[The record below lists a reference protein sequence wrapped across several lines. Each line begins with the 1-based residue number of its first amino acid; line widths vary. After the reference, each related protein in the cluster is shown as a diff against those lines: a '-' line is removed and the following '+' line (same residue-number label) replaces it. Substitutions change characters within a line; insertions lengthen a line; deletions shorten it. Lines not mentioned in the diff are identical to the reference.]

1 VRTGRARHVTVVVAA
16 MILGAVFLSA
26 RLPVSMS
33 PLEVR
38 AVDAASLG
46 AVEIALDA
54 GIVVGTGAVVES
66 ERVAGDI
73 ALVTPSQQMIRA
85 LRDGQTSPGASD
97 MPWAFGPVRLVQVSV
112 RTVSVRERVPYDI
125 RYVPEQSAARGQV
138 VVWTSGS
145 GGVRERIFRLT
156 YKDGSLAS
164 RVLVSDSVVEPP
176 AEDALAVGKS
186 AYRGGAMNEF
196 YMEATAY
203 SPTVQETDSDP
214 WTTASGMKSG
224 HGVVAVDPRVIALG
238 SKLYVEGY
246 GYAIAGD
253 TGGAIKGNRIDVFF
267 YAADE
272 TARWGRRW
280 VRVFV
285 LS

>member
-1 VRTGRARHVTVVVAA
+1 MRIGRARHLTVVVAA
-16 MILGAVFLSA
+16 MILGAVSLSA
-26 RLPVSMS
+26 QLPVSMS

-38 AVDAASLG
+38 PPDAASHDTVQI
-46 AVEIALDA
+46 AVDA
-54 GIVVGTGAVVES
+54 GIVLGAGAVVES
-66 ERVAGDI
+66 ERVGGGI
-73 ALVTPSQQMIRA
+73 ALVTTSQQMIGA
-85 LRDGQTSPGASD
+85 LRERKTSTGASD
-97 MPWAFGPVRLVQVSV
+97 MPWTFGPVRLVQVTV

-138 VVWTSGS
+138 VVWMSGT
-145 GGVRERIFRLT
+145 GGVRERVFRLT
-156 YKDGSLAS
+156 YEDGRLVS
-164 RVLVSDSVVEPP
+164 RLLVSDSVVEPP

-203 SPTVQETDSDP
+203 SPTVRETDGDP

-267 YAADE
+267 YATEE

>member
-1 VRTGRARHVTVVVAA
+1 LTVVVAA

-33 PLEVR
+33 PLEVHPL
-38 AVDAASLG
+38 DAASPDT
-46 AVEIALDA
+46 VQIAMDA
-54 GIVVGTGAVVES
+54 GIVLGAGAVVES
-66 ERVAGDI
+66 ERVRGGI
-73 ALVTPSQQMIRA
+73 ALVTPGQQMIGA
-85 LRDGQTSPGASD
+85 LREGKTSTGASD
-97 MPWAFGPVRLVQVSV
+97 KPWAFGPVRLVQVTV
-112 RTVSVRERVPYDI
+112 RTVSVRERMPYDI

-138 VVWTSGS
+138 VVWTSGT
-145 GGVRERIFRLT
+145 GGVRERTFRLT
-156 YKDGSLAS
+156 YEDGRLVS
-164 RVLVSDSVVEPP
+164 RLLVSDSVVEPP

-203 SPTVQETDSDP
+203 SPTIQETDGDP

-267 YAADE
+267 YATDE

>member
-1 VRTGRARHVTVVVAA
+1 MRTGRARHLTVAVATL
-16 MILGAVFLSA
+16 ISGAVFLSA
-26 RLPVSMS
+26 RLPVSMH
-33 PLEVR
+33 PLGVR
-38 AVDAASLG
+38 AVDAAS
-46 AVEIALDA
+46 VDTVQIAIDA
-54 GIVVGTGAVVES
+54 GIVLGSGAVVEA
-66 ERVAGDI
+66 ERGGGGI
-73 ALVTPSQQMIRA
+73 ALVTPSQQMIGA
-85 LRDGQTSPGASD
+85 LRDGPSSPGTSGV
-97 MPWAFGPVRLVQVSV
+97 PWAFGPVRLVQVSV
-112 RTVSVRERVPYDI
+112 TTVVVRERVPYDI

-138 VVWTSGS
+138 VVWTSGT
-145 GGVRERIFRLT
+145 GGVRERIFRLR
-156 YKDGSLAS
+156 YEDGTLVS
-164 RVLVSDSVVEPP
+164 RALVSDSLVEPP

-186 AYRGGAMNEF
+186 VYRGGAMNEF

-203 SPTVQETDSDP
+203 SPTVQETDGDP

-224 HGVVAVDPRVIALG
+224 HGVVAVDPRVIPLG

-253 TGGAIKGNRIDVFF
+253 TGGAIKGDRIDVFF
-267 YAADE
+267 YAPDE

>member
-1 VRTGRARHVTVVVAA
+1 VRTGRARHLTVAVAA
-16 MILGAVFLSA
+16 IISGAVFLSA
-26 RLPVSMS
+26 RLPVSMN
-33 PLEVR
+33 PPGLR
-38 AVDAASLG
+38 AVDAASLD
-46 AVEIALDA
+46 AVQIAGDA
-54 GIVVGTGAVVES
+54 GIVLGSGAAVAVECVGGGIE
-66 ERVAGDI
+66 
-73 ALVTPSQQMIRA
+73 LVTPNQQMIGV
-85 LRDGQTSPGASD
+85 LRDGSSSTGTWD
-97 MPWAFGPVRLVQVSV
+97 GPWAFGPVRLVQVSE
-112 RTVSVRERVPYDI
+112 RTIAVRELVPYDI

-138 VVWTSGS
+138 VVWKSGT
-145 GGVRERIFRLT
+145 GGVRERIFRLLYANGT
-156 YKDGSLAS
+156 LVS
-164 RVLVSDSVVEPP
+164 RILVSDSLLEPP
-176 AEDALAVGKS
+176 AGDALAVGKS

-203 SPTVQETDSDP
+203 SPTVQETDGDP

-224 HGVVAVDPRVIALG
+224 QGVVAVDPKVIPLG

-253 TGGAIKGNRIDVFF
+253 TGGAIKGDRIDVFF
-267 YAADE
+267 YSSDE